1 MKKIKRIFSLALI
14 VMLVL
19 ALAPVATQ
27 ANNPVQD
34 ARNSIVRVVNIAGG
48 QMGTGFAIGKVG
60 EPIEYIIT
68 NGHVVW
74 VLDDDGDII
83 GAPDEVYI
91 VSDNLNAGTE
101 LTAKIIQW
109 WQTPDLAI
117 LRLSTPTTMRVAMPL
132 LSARELEV
140 TDEVYALGFPG
151 AADKMSD
158 YGDSLPSSPE
168 DVTVTRGMISN
179 NDVLVDGT
187 DYLQTDATIHKGNSG
202 GPLITPEGY
211 VVGINTLN
219 AITPKQDSDGTWYYE
234 TVSGVNYSL
243 YIDYAMDY
251 LDTIG
256 IPYDRATLSSQTP
269 DPLGGEAGGAPVTAE
284 PAPVPVPTPA
294 PAKSFLDT
302 VPVWAWI
309 VLGIVIIGAIVAIVL
324 VASKKKPEPQPV
336 QQPIQQPVAQQPVQ
350 PVQPTQPVQQPRQGP
365 QLNCICGTLAGRT
378 YPLSSQLTLGRDPQR
393 CQIVYPAKT
402 PGVSGEHLRI
412 HNDGDGAFT
421 LTDLGSSYGT
431 FFANGEKLMPNT
443 PYKVHTGD
451 VFYLASKDNGFK
463 IM

>member
-1 MKKIKRIFSLALI
+1 MKKLKRLFSIALI
-14 VMLVL
+14 IMLVL
-19 ALAPVATQ
+19 ALAPVAAQ
-27 ANNPVQD
+27 ADNPVQD
-34 ARNSIVRVVNIAGG
+34 ARNSIVRVVNVAGG

-60 EPIEYIIT
+60 EPVEYIIT

-74 VLDDDGDII
+74 VLDDDGNII

-109 WQTPDLAI
+109 WKTPDLAI

-151 AADKMSD
+151 AADDVSD
-158 YGDSLPSSPE
+158 FGDSLPSSPE

-187 DYLQTDATIHKGNSG
+187 DYLQTDVTIHKGNSG

-219 AITPKQDSDGTWYYE
+219 AITPKQNSDGSWYYE

-243 YIDYAMDY
+243 YIDYAIDY

-256 IPYDRATLSSQTP
+256 IPYDRASLEPETP
-269 DPLGGEAGGAPVTAE
+269 DVPATAE
-284 PAPVPVPTPA
+284 PAPAPEPQPA
-294 PAKSFLDT
+294 PAPKSFLET
-302 VPVWAWI
+302 VPLWAWI
-309 VLGIVIIGAIVAIVL
+309 AIGVLIIGVVVVVVL
-324 VASKKKPEPQPV
+324 VSSKKKPQSAPQPQPQPQPAQPV
-336 QQPIQQPVAQQPVQ
+336 QSQ
-350 PVQPTQPVQQPRQGP
+350 PVQPTQPAQRQGP
-365 QLNCICGTLAGRT
+365 QLNCICGSLSGRT
-378 YPLSSQLTLGRDPQR
+378 YPLTAQLTVGRDPQR

-412 HNDGDGAFT
+412 VNDGDGAFT

-451 VFYLASKDNGFK
+451 VFYLASRDNGFK